1 MENFK
6 KILIINVGLLI
17 MQHTDAANS
26 IDNLVQ
32 KANIYYQQ
40 PLKEGQAHEFTLET
54 IQELPTK
61 TDIKV
66 IVHGFLGNRF
76 HTSIIPLRNG

>member
-1 MENFK
+1 MLWKN
-6 KILIINVGLLI
+6 LIRRDLI
-17 MQHTDAANS
+17 R
-26 IDNLVQ
+26 
-32 KANIYYQQ
+32 
-40 PLKEGQAHEFTLET
+40 LKEGQAHEFILEA

-76 HTSIIPLRNG
+76 HTSIIPLRNGK